1 MNGAIV
7 ALWTVSH
14 SDLQLKIDEVVESE
28 MRNIIEESILTLFES
43 GIFRQ
48 LRKKREVDITVLSE
62 NVSGRD

>member
-28 MRNIIEESILTLFES
+28 MRNVIEESILTLFES
-43 GIFRQ
+43 GMFRQ